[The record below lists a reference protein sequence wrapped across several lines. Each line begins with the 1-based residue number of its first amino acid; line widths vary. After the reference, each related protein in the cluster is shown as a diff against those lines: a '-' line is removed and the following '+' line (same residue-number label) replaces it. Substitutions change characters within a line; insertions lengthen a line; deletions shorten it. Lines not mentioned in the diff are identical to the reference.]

1 MFVALNVVE
10 HENRA
15 VTWWKLLYSTFK
27 IYPIHRPREP
37 QIRSSDIFARS
48 AGVLVR
54 LGRLFERGLRKG
66 LLAKTHQHHV
76 HSQAMQPSG
85 KRRLTPEGPD
95 LTKKL
100 QKSFLRKVFCFRRV
114 SHHPQAERVNAPIMQ
129 PIDAFKSLG
138 VALLCPS
145 DGLRFA

>member
-10 HENRA
+10 HENGA
-15 VTWWKLLYSTFK
+15 VTWWKLLDSTFK

-37 QIRSSDIFARS
+37 QIRSSDIFAWS

-54 LGRLFERGLRKG
+54 LGHLFERGLREG

-85 KRRLTPEGPD
+85 KRRLTPEGSN

-100 QKSFLRKVFCFRRV
+100 QESFLRNVFYLRRV
-114 SHHPQAERVNAPIMQ
+114 SLYPLATHLNEPIMK
-129 PIDAFKSLG
+129 P
-138 VALLCPS
+138 
-145 DGLRFA
+145 